1 MAPGEAS
8 EEVALRRPIALVAET
23 VVMGRA
29 ALDMVVAA
37 AMVATAFP
45 GDTVVEMASPQAV
58 AGMVVLGVAL
68 T

>member
-1 MAPGEAS
+1 MVPGEAS
-8 EEVALRRPIALVAET
+8 EEVALRRSTAPVAET

-29 ALDMVVAA
+29 ALDMMVAA

-45 GDTVVEMASPQAV
+45 GDKVVEMASLQAV
-58 AGMVVLGVAL
+58 AGVVVLGVAL